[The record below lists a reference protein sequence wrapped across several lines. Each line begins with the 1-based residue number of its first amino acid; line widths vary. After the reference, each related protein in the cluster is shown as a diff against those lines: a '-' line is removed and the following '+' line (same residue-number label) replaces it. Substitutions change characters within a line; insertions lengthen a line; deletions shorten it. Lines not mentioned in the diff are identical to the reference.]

1 MVPLPNVNSK
11 ILAKVIEW
19 AEHHRGNP
27 VEIKEEDKVDWQG
40 LEWDKDEFLEKV
52 GLPFSYLKIAT
63 STYRITSMTSILILC
78 YAFLKHVDDSLNIY
92 LSHLES
98 IGILLRAF

>member
-1 MVPLPNVNSK
+1 MVPLPNVNAK

-63 STYRITSMTSILILC
+63 RKYRITSMTSTLC
-78 YAFLKHVDDSLNIY
+78 LP
-92 LSHLES
+92 
-98 IGILLRAF
+98 

>member
-1 MVPLPNVNSK
+1 MVPLPNVNAK

-52 GLPFSYLKIAT
+52 ELPFSSLKKLQQVQC
-63 STYRITSMTSILILC
+63 SP
-78 YAFLKHVDDSLNIY
+78 
-92 LSHLES
+92 
-98 IGILLRAF
+98 GIEV